1 MVRSNGLP
9 PSHDD
14 VELRQFQNTSQPPNW
29 DDEED
34 DNEEDVLNDD
44 PQLRRASV
52 QSFELYTPDEEKAV
66 VRKLDIYV
74 VAFMSFLYLL
84 SFLDRTSTKR
94 ACTYIRHVADT
105 LRYWQCA
112 SSRNAGR
119 SQAAGNTV

>member
-1 MVRSNGLP
+1 MVRSKGSP
-9 PSHDD
+9 QSHDD
-14 VELRQFQNTSQPPNW
+14 VELRQFHNTSQPPTW
-29 DDEED
+29 DDDED

-84 SFLDRTSTKR
+84 SFLDRTSMKR
-94 ACTYIRHVADT
+94 PCTYVCYTADIH
-105 LRYWQCA
+105 RYWQCS

-119 SQAAGNTV
+119 S